1 MNIPELL
8 LPVGNFD
15 CLKAAVQNGADAV
28 YLGASNFNARNSATN
43 FDYEELERAI
53 DYAHLRNVKVHL
65 TLNTL
70 IKNEEFEEAIKLA
83 KLGTADDYKPSIEG
97 AEVNFNQ
104 SFIVA
109 KKEVSGTDVK
119 YKYYVRLIETK
130 NSKNYGIEL
139 EEVNSLSKDSYKTNI
154 DSITI
159 PPTATSLNELVSTLG
174 CTTVNYPA

>member
-1 MNIPELL
+1 MNKKGFTLVELL
-8 LPVGNFD
+8 VMLVVLGVISAIAIPNIMGILSETRINTMID
-15 CLKAAVQNGADAV
+15 NANKMYDTLK
-28 YLGASNFNARNSATN
+28 
-43 FDYEELERAI
+43 
-53 DYAHLRNVKVHL
+53 
-65 TLNTL
+65 
-70 IKNEEFEEAIKLA
+70 IKETTKSSSFPKPTITDTSIGCVAIKLA

-97 AEVNFNQ
+97 AEVNFQQ

>member
-43 FDYEELERAI
+43 FDLEELEKAV

-70 IKNEEFEEAIKLA
+70 IKNEEFEEALKLA
-83 KLGTADDYKPSIEG
+83 KYAYEIGIDAIIVQDLGLACLT
-97 AEVNFNQ
+97 
-104 SFIVA
+104 
-109 KKEVSGTDVK
+109 
-119 YKYYVRLIETK
+119 
-130 NSKNYGIEL
+130 
-139 EEVNSLSKDSYKTNI
+139 
-154 DSITI
+154 
-159 PPTATSLNELVSTLG
+159 
-174 CTTVNYPA
+174 